1 MAGQC
6 GEFVR
11 RGDKRQAG
19 EGGQFGGDGFT
30 ETVGRIQP
38 GADRCAALGQ
48 LADRGQCAADGP
60 LGVIELRDEGR
71 DFLTEADRC
80 RIHHVGAAGLDQ
92 LHMASSQLGQA
103 AGQFAD
109 RRQQVLLH
117 RLHGRDVHGSGETVV
132 GTLGAID
139 VIVGVHGGLAATGV
153 ASQLVGATGDHFV
166 DVHVALGATA
176 GLPDHQ
182 RKLVIMVAG
191 EHLVGGLLDQTGDIG
206 GQVAVAIID
215 PRRGF
220 LDQRQ
225 GM

>member
-1 MAGQC
+1 M
-6 GEFVR
+6 
-11 RGDKRQAG
+11 
-19 EGGQFGGDGFT
+19 
-30 ETVGRIQP
+30 
-38 GADRCAALGQ
+38 
-48 LADRGQCAADGP
+48 
-60 LGVIELRDEGR
+60 
-71 DFLTEADRC
+71 
-80 RIHHVGAAGLDQ
+80 GAAGLDQ

-191 EHLVGGLLDQTGDIG
+191 EHLVCGLLDQTGDIG